1 MIKRFD
7 PDAGRAWI
15 QEYEI
20 PIREGMT
27 VLEGLWHIVLFID
40 GSLSFRY
47 SCRGAVCGSCAMI
60 IDETIS
66 LACHTQIT
74 SIKSD
79 VIGIEP
85 LPRFRL
91 IKDLVVEMDA
101 FFEKYRSIGPCV
113 VNEEKHEKEHC
124 QSSEERHLIYDSVKC
139 ILCASC
145 HAACPLT
152 AVDEDY
158 LGPAVLNGAQRF
170 IFDSRNQGSD
180 GVLNHVNNN
189 VGVQGCRT
197 ISRCTEVCPKD
208 IRPSERIKEIKGR
221 IVEYRLEGKIDLETG
236 ESK

>member
-7 PDAGRAWI
+7 PDADRAWI

-47 SCRGAVCGSCAMI
+47 SCRGAVCGSCALI

-85 LPRFRL
+85 LPRFRV
-91 IKDLVVEMDA
+91 IKDLVVDMDA

-113 VNEEKHEKEHC
+113 VNEEKHEKEHL

-152 AVDEDY
+152 ALDEDY

-180 GVLNHVNNN
+180 AVLNQVNNN
-189 VGVQGCRT
+189 VGAQGCRT

-208 IRPSERIKEIKGR
+208 IRPSERIKEIKER

-236 ESK
+236 ESE